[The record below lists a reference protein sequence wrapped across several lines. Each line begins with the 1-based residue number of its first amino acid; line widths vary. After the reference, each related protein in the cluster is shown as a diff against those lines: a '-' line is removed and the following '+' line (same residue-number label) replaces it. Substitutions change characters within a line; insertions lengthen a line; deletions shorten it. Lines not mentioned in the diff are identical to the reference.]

1 MKSSN
6 KLKAITLILVII
18 LITILSFLGVYNV
31 SSVYGDNLVKDY
43 SAGMDLKTKK
53 LIRLKP
59 DDTVNEVTYDSE
71 GNKVEKQEDEGQY
84 TVKQEPVNPQEVL
97 NKENYK
103 KAINI
108 IEDRLNKMDA
118 EEYNIRFNEE
128 NGIIE
133 LEMIDNELTN
143 YILEAIRVPGD
154 FKIIDADTQDVL
166 MEASLVKK
174 AGVLYGSTSS
184 AGTTV
189 YLDIEFN
196 KEGSKKL
203 EELSKTYVKST
214 EQVTNAEGQT
224 EDKTTEKKVT
234 VKIDDNSLISTS
246 FGEALTNGHLYIS
259 VGQATTSNDD
269 LKRYGLQASVYASMI
284 ECGKNPVVYTV
295 ENNEVIVS
303 NINSSVIPTVAIIAL
318 AIEAIILIVIFKL
331 NGIIASILQIGY
343 VALLLLVLK
352 YTNVCIT
359 LEGLFAIILAGI
371 INMTFI
377 YKVLQDVKKDENV
390 VSAINKGIIKFI
402 NMSIPLL
409 IVAIVFC
416 FVKYLGINSFGM
428 VMFWGYVISLLYN
441 IVFTKTIL
449 KNVLDK

>member
-6 KLKAITLILVII
+6 KLKAITLILVIV
-18 LITILSFLGVYNV
+18 LITILSFLGVYNIALV
-31 SSVYGDNLVKDY
+31 HGDNLVKDY
-43 SAGMDLKTKK
+43 SVGKDLKTKK
-53 LIRLKP
+53 LIRLKV

-71 GNKVEKQEDEGQY
+71 GKKVEKQGEEGKY
-84 TVKQEPVNPQEVL
+84 TVKQEPVNPPEVL

-118 EEYNIRFNEE
+118 EEYSIRFNEE
-128 NGIIE
+128 NGIVE
-133 LEMIDNELTN
+133 LEMIDDELTN
-143 YILEAIRVPGD
+143 YILEAIRVPGE
-154 FKIIDADTQDVL
+154 FKMIDADTKDVL
-166 MEASLVKK
+166 MDSSFVKK
-174 AGVLYGSTSS
+174 TGVLYGSTSS
-184 AGTTV
+184 TGTTV

-203 EELSKTYVKST
+203 EEISKTYVKST
-214 EQVTNAEGQT
+214 EKVTNAEGQT
-224 EDKTTEKKVT
+224 EDKTTEKKVD
-234 VKIDDNSLISTS
+234 VKIDENSIISTS

-259 VGQATTSNDD
+259 VGQATTSSDD

-284 ECGKNPVVYTV
+284 ESGKIPVVYTV
-295 ENNEVIVS
+295 ENTEVIVS
-303 NINSSVIPTVAIIAL
+303 NINSNVIPTVAIIAL
-318 AIEAIILIVIFKL
+318 VVEAIIFIVIFKL

-343 VALLLLVLK
+343 IALLLLVLK

-371 INMTFI
+371 INMIFI
-377 YKVLQDVKKDENV
+377 YKVLQDVKKDINV
-390 VSAINKGIIKFI
+390 VSAVNKSIIKFV

-428 VMFWGYVISLLYN
+428 VIFWGYVISLLYN
-441 IVFTKTIL
+441 IVFTKMIL
-449 KNVLDK
+449 KNTLDK

>member
-6 KLKAITLILVII
+6 KLKAITLILVIV
-18 LITILSFLGVYNV
+18 LITILSFLGVYNIALV
-31 SSVYGDNLVKDY
+31 HGDNLVKDY
-43 SAGMDLKTKK
+43 SVGKDLKTKK
-53 LIRLKP
+53 LIRLKV

-71 GNKVEKQEDEGQY
+71 GKKVEKQGEEGEY
-84 TVKQEPVNPQEVL
+84 TVKQEPVNPPEVL

-118 EEYNIRFNEE
+118 EEYSIRFNEE
-128 NGIIE
+128 NGIVE
-133 LEMIDNELTN
+133 LEMIDDELTN
-143 YILEAIRVPGD
+143 YILEAIRVPGE
-154 FKIIDADTQDVL
+154 FKMIDADTKDVL
-166 MEASLVKK
+166 MDSSFVKK
-174 AGVLYGSTSS
+174 TGVLYGSTSS
-184 AGTTV
+184 TGTTV

-203 EELSKTYVKST
+203 EEISKTYVKST

-224 EDKTTEKKVT
+224 EDKTTEKKVD
-234 VKIDDNSLISTS
+234 VKIDENSIISTS

-259 VGQATTSNDD
+259 VGQATTSSDD

-284 ECGKNPVVYTV
+284 ESGKIPVVYTV
-295 ENNEVIVS
+295 ENTEVIVS
-303 NINSSVIPTVAIIAL
+303 NINSNAIPTVAIIAL
-318 AIEAIILIVIFKL
+318 VVEAIIFIVIFKL

-343 VALLLLVLK
+343 IALLLLVLK

-371 INMTFI
+371 INMIFI
-377 YKVLQDVKKDENV
+377 YKVLQDVKKDINV
-390 VSAINKGIIKFI
+390 VSAVNKSIIKFV

-428 VMFWGYVISLLYN
+428 VIFWGYVISLLYN
-441 IVFTKTIL
+441 IVFTKMIL
-449 KNVLDK
+449 KNTLDK